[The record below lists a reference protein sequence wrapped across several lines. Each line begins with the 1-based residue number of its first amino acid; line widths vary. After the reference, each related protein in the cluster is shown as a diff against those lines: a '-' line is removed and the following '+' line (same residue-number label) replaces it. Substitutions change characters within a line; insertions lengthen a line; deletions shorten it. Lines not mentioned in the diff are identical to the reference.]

1 MAKDTAT
8 KVESS
13 FKANFTDRALLLKS
27 LKKQGFVPWG
37 DEDSFAVMVNKN
49 AIHGEDGGLGLFLTF
64 NSDAGY
70 CEGYNLYEMR
80 RVAHIQVDFVTS
92 EDPLSVPMRK
102 ATDSGLPIDRYIDQI
117 FPKNER
123 DLVRQIKK
131 SLRNPNDGKPLPG
144 VPLEDIINST
154 VNSTGRSR
162 DDVIQTFKKL
172 ERGGEIL
179 QIRPDRFRLLE

>member
-8 KVESS
+8 KIERS
-13 FKANFTDRALLLKS
+13 FKANFTDRALLLRS
-27 LKKQGFVPWG
+27 LTKQGFVPWG

-80 RVAHIQVDFVTS
+80 RVAHLQVDFVIS

-102 ATDSGLPIDRYIDQI
+102 VTDPKLAIDQDIDQI
-117 FPKNER
+117 FPKSGRE
-123 DLVRQIKK
+123 LIRQIKE

-144 VPLEDIINST
+144 VPLEDIINRT

-162 DDVIQTFKKL
+162 DEVIQKFKEL
-172 ERGGEIL
+172 EKAGEVIR
-179 QIRPDRFRLLE
+179 IRPDHFRLFE